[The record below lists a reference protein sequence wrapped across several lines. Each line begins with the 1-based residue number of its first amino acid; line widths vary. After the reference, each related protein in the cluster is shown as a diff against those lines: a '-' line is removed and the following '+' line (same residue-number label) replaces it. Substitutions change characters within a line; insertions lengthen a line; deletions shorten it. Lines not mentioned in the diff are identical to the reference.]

1 MKFKGERKKME
12 NVNLQG
18 SRLRLRYATFFNS
31 NREIRGY
38 CLFAFKQTSKDGE
51 FEATAAFCAKQDV
64 FSKRKARAI
73 VAGRLAKGKTV
84 IVKSDPNHHT
94 YDSDFD
100 KVEQLFNFAEVK
112 PVVEEQSEETVEA
125 TGKTDKDQKIEQE
138 IKRELHV
145 PGWARRSFESK
156 RSLEFDVGEMYK
168 STPKGLW
175 VFGLPTK
182 TSFVNDTKVKCR

>member
-1 MKFKGERKKME
+1 ME

-18 SRLRLRYATFFNS
+18 ARLRLRYATFFNS

-38 CLFAFKQTSKDGE
+38 CLFAFKQTTKDGE

-100 KVEQLFNFAEVK
+100 KVEQLFNFAEGEE
-112 PVVEEQSEETVEA
+112 VE
-125 TGKTDKDQKIEQE
+125 IEG
-138 IKRELHV
+138 KRELHV